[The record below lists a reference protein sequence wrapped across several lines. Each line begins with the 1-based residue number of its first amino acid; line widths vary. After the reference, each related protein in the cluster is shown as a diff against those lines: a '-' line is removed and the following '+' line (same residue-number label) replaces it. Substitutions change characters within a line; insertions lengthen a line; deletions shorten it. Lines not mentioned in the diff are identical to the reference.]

1 MFVERLAMRLLQPV
15 RAWHSNEELGRERA
29 TRSAAGA
36 NSGAAHRS
44 LRGNPYYFL
53 NRRPYKAANLRS
65 YIVREHRRGRPL
77 AEILSDPSIRR
88 YGGESLLGVVLEDPR
103 TIEALEQDVLEAIK
117 ACKPGPS
124 TGGIR

>member
-1 MFVERLAMRLLQPV
+1 V
-15 RAWHSNEELGRERA
+15 RGWRSDEELGVDRS

-65 YIVREHRRGRPL
+65 YIVREHRRGRSL
-77 AEILSDPSIRR
+77 SEILSDPSTRR
-88 YGGESLLGVVLEDPR
+88 YGGESLLGQVLEDPR
-103 TIEALEQDVLEAIK
+103 TIEALEQDVLEAIR
-117 ACKPGPS
+117 ACKP
-124 TGGIR
+124 